1 MAKWPQT
8 CPVTPLHISV
18 NECFQKEVDSQR
30 RIYQKIEKMLE
41 GAMMKAHIYERYFT
55 HEF

>member
-18 NECFQKEVDSQR
+18 NECFQKEV
-30 RIYQKIEKMLE
+30 IHKEGFTKTEKMLE
-41 GAMMKAHIYERYFT
+41 GAMMKAHVYERYFK